1 MFKNL
6 KIGARLMLGFASVL
20 ALAIAMLA
28 FSGWR
33 LSQVADDTAVM
44 MAKPLAK
51 ERLISDWAANT
62 RSSAQRAIAI
72 ARTTDVDLA
81 PFFGEVNR
89 LSSIESTKKQKAVG
103 ELLDTDL
110 ERKIFNEIGTVRQQ
124 WLTARSDLTKA
135 KAEGKVPEAAEIFKT
150 RFSPLNDQYIAK
162 QQELLEQERSA
173 INALAAEIQ
182 MRYQQSRTVLIVLGV
197 LMLALGWAIAWLLAR
212 GITRPLARAVD
223 VAEKVSQ
230 GDLAPS
236 NLLTEGRNELAQL
249 MRALQAMRA
258 RLADIVGEVRQGS
271 DSIATASAEIASGN
285 LDLSSRTEEQAS
297 ALQQTAAS
305 MEQLTSAVRQN
316 ADNARQANQL
326 AVSTSEL
333 AERGGAVVGQ
343 VVDTMGAID
352 ISSRKVVDIIGVIDG
367 IAFQTNILALNA
379 AVEAARAGEQGRGFA
394 VVASEV
400 RSLAQRSAAAAK
412 EIKGLIDDSVQK
424 VGAGNRLVDEAG
436 ATIRE
441 VVSGVKRVSDLV
453 GEISAASQEQ
463 TGGIEQVNQAIG
475 QMDQATQQNAALVE
489 ESAAATQSL
498 QSQAAQL
505 TQAVGVFRL
514 GAETTAVPTHAAPRM
529 VHTSVQ
535 AHVPVPVKSV
545 PVQAKSRPQSVQQ
558 FSAAP
563 RKPRAL
569 GSAPPAKSAISA
581 TVRPTATSTVPVAAG
596 DGAESDWESF

>member
-1 MFKNL
+1 MFQNL
-6 KIGARLMLGFASVL
+6 KIGPRLLLGFAAVL
-20 ALAIAMLA
+20 TLAIAVLA

-33 LSQVADDTAVM
+33 LSQVAEDTAVM

-135 KAEGKVPEAAEIFKT
+135 KAEGRVPEAAEIFKT

-173 INALAAEIQ
+173 INGLAAQIQ
-182 MRYQQSRTVLIVLGV
+182 MRYQQSRVVLVALGV
-197 LMLALGWAIAWLLAR
+197 LMLALGFAIAWLLAR

-230 GDLAPS
+230 GDLASS
-236 NLLTEGRNELAQL
+236 NLMAEGRNEVAQL
-249 MRALQAMRA
+249 MRALHGMRE
-258 RLADIVGEVRQGS
+258 RLAAIVGEVRHGS
-271 DSIATASAEIASGN
+271 DSIAMASAEIASGN

-333 AERGGAVVGQ
+333 AERGGAVVGK

-352 ISSRKVVDIIGVIDG
+352 VSSRKVVDIIGVIDG

-514 GAETTAVPTHAAPRM
+514 GTGAARSIATAGGTLHAVGAPARAPT
-529 VHTSVQ
+529 
-535 AHVPVPVKSV
+535 KSV
-545 PVQAKSRPQSVQQ
+545 PVQVKARPHAAPQSVGVARV
-558 FSAAP
+558 S
-563 RKPRAL
+563 RAL
-569 GSAPPAKSAISA
+569 STAQPARLSTPASVRPPANAPVA
-581 TVRPTATSTVPVAAG
+581 VAVAAG